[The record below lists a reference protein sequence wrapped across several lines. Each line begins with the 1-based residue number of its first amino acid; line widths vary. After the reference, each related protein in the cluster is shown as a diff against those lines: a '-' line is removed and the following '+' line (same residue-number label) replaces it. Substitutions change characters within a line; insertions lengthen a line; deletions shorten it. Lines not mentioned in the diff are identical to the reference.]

1 MKYMIIDRETAK
13 RRLATY
19 EEALRIAR
27 GSYRDNDMTRD
38 MLKIPNN
45 IQCLFSTI
53 LVREDDGVFE
63 EPIGAYN
70 LTPEGVEYDEDGN
83 RKKGGE

>member
-1 MKYMIIDRETAK
+1 MKYMIINRETAE

-19 EEALRIAR
+19 EETLRIAL

-45 IQCLFSTI
+45 VQCVFSTI
-53 LVREDDGVFE
+53 LVREEDDDFD
-63 EPIGAYN
+63 EPLGIYGQ
-70 LTPEGVEYDEDGN
+70 LPEGVEYDEDGN
-83 RKKGGE
+83 HKKGGE